1 MPRKDRSPGSNRVD
15 NRKILNP
22 LTNRMISVK
31 SSTYRELV
39 TKGLVAP
46 LPEHSNLKDLSRPLY
61 RIVPHHVEESESSS
75 DEDEA

>member
-15 NRKILNP
+15 NRKVLNP

-39 TKGLVAP
+39 TKGLIAP
-46 LPEHSNLKDLSRPLY
+46 LPEHSYLKDLSRPLF
-61 RIVPHHVEESESSS
+61 RIVPQEVESSS
-75 DEDEA
+75 DEEEDSA